1 MKWISGLT
9 LAIGLSMSS
18 AASGQGNTIACGQSY
33 TVASGDSLAAIA
45 LRAYNTPNF
54 EELYRENAA
63 TIGPNPNLLAVGQTL
78 RIPCRDGT
86 GARAE
91 VVTLEEA
98 AERLSQAEARTGDA
112 LVLTFNKTSGP
123 KFIMNQNIIDLY
135 LAQITEVTE
144 GRVRFVDPP
153 VINREEEAQFEL
165 VASGQV
171 DGAYVVNSL
180 LADSHPLLQLPML
193 PLMGGSAEQTATA
206 LWRLHADYL
215 SRTNYFEDAV
225 LLGFIG
231 APAAHIWRAK
241 SDPVRPDEGIA
252 YTNVYPVPYF
262 DGLDQRG
269 PVALQQEVSA
279 FEATYAQMHVAP
291 PAYFLAHGAAR
302 AVGVWTDEIKV
313 TEVDN
318 GLYTPTFSVIL
329 SNAAWARI
337 SEEDQAAILSISGE
351 RLAARSASWDAFD
364 NGFRAD
370 MLANG
375 LLTEKA
381 SGPILQDLQAR
392 TDEGIKAW
400 SAKARAMGL
409 PAALAV
415 AAYEQNLRALQDRL
429 IFR

>member
-1 MKWISGLT
+1 M
-9 LAIGLSMSS
+9 
-18 AASGQGNTIACGQSY
+18 
-33 TVASGDSLAAIA
+33 
-45 LRAYNTPNF
+45 TP
-54 EELYRENAA
+54 
-63 TIGPNPNLLAVGQTL
+63 V
-78 RIPCRDGT
+78 
-86 GARAE
+86 ARAE

-112 LVLTFNKTSGP
+112 LVLTFNKTSAP

-279 FEATYAQMHVAP
+279 FEATYSQMHVAP

-381 SGPILQDLQAR
+381 SGPILEDLQAR

-409 PAALAV
+409 PAAEAV